1 MVYYMTIVKLLIIQG
16 RVQDAADKF
25 ALPIIIVTLP
35 MLAIQVMVIT
45 LVMKDI
51 IGVEKL
57 LLLGDAAEVEHIR
70 YLTYLRTPGQRLVL

>member
-1 MVYYMTIVKLLIIQG
+1 MTIVKLLIIQG
-16 RVQDAADKF
+16 RVQDAAEKF
-25 ALPIIIVTLP
+25 VMSIIIVALP

-45 LVMKDI
+45 LVMKEI

-57 LLLGDAAEVEHIR
+57 LLLGDASEVENIK